1 MKSFIFT
8 HRPSVSMAES
18 IRVLHVEDDGPGIP
32 VADREYVFEAGFS
45 TSAEG
50 TRSGL
55 QIV

>member
-1 MKSFIFT
+1 
-8 HRPSVSMAES
+8 MAES